1 MAPDP
6 DEKAG
11 NGVPVPGPQAGRGRV
26 LDAEVLGPEET
37 GAGGAASGRASAG
50 NGGAGTGG
58 PWGNAGGA
66 GAGNGWNGGGA
77 SGSRY
82 YRVGGVFSNGGAGF
96 GRVWTATGADGGGCL
111 APCITLALFFVCLS
125 QFGLLA
131 AIGFVVFHVIGSIAG
146 SIRAM
151 RRLVEGRQPNPWGWR
166 FGNWFISFILTAW
179 LAGGFNG

>member
-11 NGVPVPGPQAGRGRV
+11 KGALVPGPRAGSGRV
-26 LDAEVLGPEET
+26 LEAEVLGPEET
-37 GAGGAASGRASAG
+37 GAGGGASGRASAG
-50 NGGAGTGG
+50 TGG
-58 PWGNAGGA
+58 SHWGNAGA
-66 GAGNGWNGGGA
+66 AGNGWSQSGA
-77 SGSRY
+77 SGGRF

-96 GRVWTATGADGGGCL
+96 GRVWTATGADGAGCL
-111 APCITLALFFVCLS
+111 APCITLALFLVCLS

-146 SIRAM
+146 SLRAM
-151 RRLVEGRQPNPWGWR
+151 RRLVEGRQPNPWSWR
-166 FGNWFISFILTAW
+166 LGNWFISFMLTAW

>member
-11 NGVPVPGPQAGRGRV
+11 NGALVPGPQAGRGRV

-37 GAGGAASGRASAG
+37 GAGDAASGRASAG
-50 NGGAGTGG
+50 NGGSGMGG
-58 PWGNAGGA
+58 GHWGNAGD
-66 GAGNGWNGGGA
+66 AGNGWTQDGA
-77 SGSRY
+77 SGGRF

-96 GRVWTATGADGGGCL
+96 GRVWTATGADGTGCL
-111 APCITLALFFVCLS
+111 APCITLVLFLVCLS

-131 AIGFVVFHVIGSIAG
+131 AIGFVFFHIVGSIAG

-151 RRLVEGRQPNPWGWR
+151 RRLVEGRQPNPWSWR
-166 FGNWFISFILTAW
+166 LGNWFISFMLTAW

>member
-11 NGVPVPGPQAGRGRV
+11 NGALVPGPRAGSGRV

-37 GAGGAASGRASAG
+37 GAGGGASGRASAG
-50 NGGAGTGG
+50 TGG
-58 PWGNAGGA
+58 SHWGNAGA
-66 GAGNGWNGGGA
+66 AGNGWSEGSA
-77 SGSRY
+77 SGGRF

-96 GRVWTATGADGGGCL
+96 GRVWTATGADGAGCL
-111 APCITLALFFVCLS
+111 APCITLALFLVCLS

-151 RRLVEGRQPNPWGWR
+151 RRLVEGRQPNPWSWR
-166 FGNWFISFILTAW
+166 LGNWFISFMLTAW